1 MTWTPT
7 RDDYPAYLTANY
19 NPQSVIPVRG
29 QGSRLWDQAD
39 NEYID
44 FAGGIAVN
52 ALGHAHP
59 ALVDALK
66 SQSETLWHLSN
77 VYTNEPAIKLAR
89 RLTETTFAD
98 KVFFSNSG
106 GEANEAAF
114 KLARRYA
121 YDRFGEH
128 KDKIV
133 SFNQSFHGRTWFTVS
148 VGGQEKYTQGFG
160 PVPGGIEHATYND
173 LDSAAALIDNNTC
186 AVVVEP
192 IQGEGGVT
200 SAQANFLAGLRQLCD
215 DHDALLVFD
224 EVQSGMG
231 RTGHLFAYMAYG
243 VTPDIL
249 TSAKA
254 LGCGFP
260 IGATLIAD
268 RVAEVF
274 VVGTHGS
281 TFGGNPLATT
291 VALTALETIN
301 SNEVLN
307 GVSERHALFRAELEA
322 INDKHDCFADIRGMG
337 LLIGAEL
344 KGSFEQRGREVL
356 AAAINNGLMLLIAG
370 PNVLR
375 FTPSLIISEADIRE
389 GMAQLDRALDQIS
402 A

>member
-200 SAQANFLAGLRQLCD
+200 SAQADFLAGLRQLCD

-307 GVSERHALFRAELEA
+307 GVSKRHALFRAELEA